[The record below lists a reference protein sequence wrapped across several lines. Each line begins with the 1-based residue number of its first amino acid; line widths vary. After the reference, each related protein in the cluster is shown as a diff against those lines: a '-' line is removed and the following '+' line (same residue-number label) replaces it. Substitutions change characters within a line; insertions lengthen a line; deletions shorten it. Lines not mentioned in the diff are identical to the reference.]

1 MNKGEFV
8 EALADRLD
16 VSRAQADRALSA
28 VLDIIAEQLGEGEK
42 VAFTGFGSF
51 EVSERAART
60 GRNPQTGATIEIAAS
75 SVPKFTAGATL
86 KGAVIKL
93 FEIPRPGSVPGKSGP
108 VHAVPARFL
117 FVLSARCTK
126 NWRQREQNRLYYAPL
141 CNAASGPYRF
151 LARTRMPA
159 DRPQGL

>member
-8 EALADRLD
+8 ETLADRLD

-60 GRNPQTGATIEIAAS
+60 GRNPQTGAEIQIAAS
-75 SVPKFTAGATL
+75 KVPSFTAGKAL
-86 KGAVIKL
+86 KDAI
-93 FEIPRPGSVPGKSGP
+93 
-108 VHAVPARFL
+108 
-117 FVLSARCTK
+117 
-126 NWRQREQNRLYYAPL
+126 N
-141 CNAASGPYRF
+141 
-151 LARTRMPA
+151 
-159 DRPQGL
+159 

>member
-60 GRNPQTGATIEIAAS
+60 GRNPKTKEEIQIPAS
-75 SVPKFTAGATL
+75 KTPVFKAGKAL
-86 KGAVIKL
+86 KDAV
-93 FEIPRPGSVPGKSGP
+93 
-108 VHAVPARFL
+108 
-117 FVLSARCTK
+117 
-126 NWRQREQNRLYYAPL
+126 N
-141 CNAASGPYRF
+141 
-151 LARTRMPA
+151 
-159 DRPQGL
+159 

>member
-51 EVSERAART
+51 EVSERDAPT
-60 GRNPQTGATIEIAAS
+60 GDVPQSGAPNEIAAWI
-75 SVPKFTAGATL
+75 VPKYTAGATL
-86 KGAVIKL
+86 KAAVNKRLAGRDSSAGVRPRQERARAHCAGTL
-93 FEIPRPGSVPGKSGP
+93 FICS
-108 VHAVPARFL
+108 
-117 FVLSARCTK
+117 
-126 NWRQREQNRLYYAPL
+126 
-141 CNAASGPYRF
+141 
-151 LARTRMPA
+151 
-159 DRPQGL
+159 